1 MTWEDAVEAQA
12 EWHKDMARQSRVTEL
27 TAEQMLGIVTILEF
41 PDGFRWVDV
50 QTEVCLKHEGTVM
63 GHCVGAG
70 GYTQGV
76 KEGTTKIISLRDGNN
91 NPHATIEGQ
100 STHPIIVTPA
110 MLGSGQADL
119 FSDNA
124 VEESFMDM
132 TVIQIKGKENKAVV
146 RKYREYV
153 QDFLTKFQIEK
164 FGGMGI
170 NDLENSGLF
179 KLHDYGYTTMED
191 AGKEITKM
199 DDATIWYRIS
209 NDEVVLKDYTTQLA
223 AKWYL
228 YDKSGRSIGGM
239 TEKEEGFIYQISF
252 PNTNGYGNTI
262 AERETYGEHIK
273 RAFASGVIPDSSLY
287 NGFFNTLEGF
297 GLGVN
302 NNKVGYPKDVGKLK
316 GTTASGDIY
325 ATDGGQNGD
334 MYWVMNGDKVQSR
347 FIINDKREGLGY
359 VMVFDTNR
367 GLPKGSLMTFIKDF
381 QNMDKWNVVVNYVQL
396 HDRTIEVANLEW
408 KPGESSD
415 FIMEEDGVKFYT
427 HVNEQKNASD
437 PDWKRTEGDDTWYVA
452 VDQYDHVIFSMNI
465 EKANF
470 KVKYVSDKKIA
481 GYYAV
486 YLLEHLEV
494 EEDIDIGDKTN
505 YSSFA
510 RELLDET
517 DWFQSDYRRGMT
529 QLSQAQNIWMVM
541 DDNYPIHF
549 IETHSYDDGTEENVY
564 DEDTTMAQ
572 YWSETGLQDSGME
585 VDYFAGEF
593 DQVYNSGNIGW
604 DDEHD
609 GYDQEGEGPE
619 HTRTDYHV
627 EGIGDEKTV
636 MHPISGGS
644 MRISL

>member
-252 PNTNGYGNTI
+252 PHMVNT
-262 AERETYGEHIK
+262 
-273 RAFASGVIPDSSLY
+273 
-287 NGFFNTLEGF
+287 
-297 GLGVN
+297 
-302 NNKVGYPKDVGKLK
+302 
-316 GTTASGDIY
+316 
-325 ATDGGQNGD
+325 
-334 MYWVMNGDKVQSR
+334 
-347 FIINDKREGLGY
+347 
-359 VMVFDTNR
+359 
-367 GLPKGSLMTFIKDF
+367 
-381 QNMDKWNVVVNYVQL
+381 
-396 HDRTIEVANLEW
+396 
-408 KPGESSD
+408 
-415 FIMEEDGVKFYT
+415 
-427 HVNEQKNASD
+427 
-437 PDWKRTEGDDTWYVA
+437 
-452 VDQYDHVIFSMNI
+452 
-465 EKANF
+465 
-470 KVKYVSDKKIA
+470 
-481 GYYAV
+481 
-486 YLLEHLEV
+486 
-494 EEDIDIGDKTN
+494 
-505 YSSFA
+505 
-510 RELLDET
+510 
-517 DWFQSDYRRGMT
+517 
-529 QLSQAQNIWMVM
+529 
-541 DDNYPIHF
+541 
-549 IETHSYDDGTEENVY
+549 
-564 DEDTTMAQ
+564 
-572 YWSETGLQDSGME
+572 
-585 VDYFAGEF
+585 
-593 DQVYNSGNIGW
+593 
-604 DDEHD
+604 
-609 GYDQEGEGPE
+609 
-619 HTRTDYHV
+619 
-627 EGIGDEKTV
+627 
-636 MHPISGGS
+636 
-644 MRISL
+644 